1 MAIKRISL
9 SAIALTTLG
18 LGCASMAHAQAQPVV
33 YGSVVFGHGWED
45 MEKAPYGIYSMP
57 ANDGSKIA
65 PVKLDDKLTAFGGGV
80 YVDGRYYMVDY
91 TPYNYDGTVS
101 FRIYDVENGWK
112 LLSEKKLTTYSS
124 VASDL
129 AYDPVGDKIYGCFRV
144 DPKDNKYFFGT
155 LNTATGFSSK
165 ISDLKEEL
173 IALASTRDGKLY
185 GIGLYG
191 MLYSIDKQTGSLTEI
206 GQTGKTVKYAQSAT
220 FDYPSGRMLWAMTP
234 HYTDE
239 SPELCELDLATGKAT
254 TLATIP
260 DRYQFTGIFTKGSY
274 AVDGAPSSPQK
285 PSVEFSQASLTG
297 NVVFTMPTTTM
308 AGAKLSGNL
317 DYQVKID
324 GEPLF
329 NGSSTAG
336 AAVSEP
342 ATVERGMHTLKITA
356 SNVTGRSPFVYCD
369 FWAGNDVVTPLSPKA
384 EKNGDKV
391 SVVWTAPQQGD
402 HGGYFNPQTV
412 TYTVTRQPGS
422 KEVYTGSATS
432 FVDDVADIQYGNYYY
447 EVKASHA
454 GEYGGTAKTNTLQL
468 GTSLQLPYDQ
478 AFDSEDEVSS
488 LMADDVNGDD
498 NTWSFF
504 GDCMMYTISESGLD
518 ADDWLITP
526 AFSMSKDKV
535 YYVSLEAMADQGC
548 TEKFEVAA
556 GNFPKG
562 KSLTQQII
570 PVTEVSTDESKTFSG
585 TFIPAEDGAC
595 YIGIHACSTYADG
608 SSLYIDNLHVEE
620 LGSTKAP
627 AAVFDVKATAEGAEH
642 KVKISFAAPFAD
654 MAGSELTG
662 NISKIS
668 VTRLSDNALVKTFRD
683 VIPGALKSFEDTPQ
697 IDGMVEYRIVAE
709 NEYGSG
715 APVSVETY
723 VGYDTPAAVTGG
735 KVTATDDGKVVATW
749 NAPMAGI
756 HGGTIDMTSLKYN
769 IGNVNGSSLRSAV
782 VTEPSF
788 SEQLTMKEGEQ
799 RLAWYTI
806 TPETAQGKGV
816 DASTDT
822 VFVGKPYALP
832 YAESFA
838 KRSLERGPWCPYDS
852 DVAEWY
858 LMQLG
863 TYAEAYDGD
872 GGMISFATVT
882 EGARASFVGPKVS
895 LKNANHPVLKFFVFN
910 MKNCCHSLNVEVITP
925 DGKRHTVGSFVP
937 NNTELDGMN
946 GEWQEKKYD
955 LSAFRSYDYVQLS
968 FTGVGGHAEDLAAIK
983 PFYVDA
989 ISINDVKE
997 NDLSL
1002 ADAYTL
1008 TEKAQVGDEVPFNIY
1023 VENKG
1028 SGVAENFK
1036 VVLYRNDTP
1045 VNSITYRQLAAG
1057 KTAAISLADTLNSD
1071 APQTCVYR
1079 AAIEWA
1085 ADEDVAN
1092 NTSANTVVTVLPGK
1106 PFIKSVCAKAG
1117 AGNSSVELSWNEPEG
1132 INNGTTA
1139 ETVTEDFESYYPFS
1153 ITNMGEWTL
1162 YDGDKSSTM
1171 GVLDGHGD
1179 YVQYDN
1185 VEAPKA
1191 YMVFN
1196 PSAAGINT
1204 ALYPTHSGKQVA
1216 AAFCSGRVANDDW
1229 LISPEVDGAQTVKF
1243 WACSPD
1249 GAYYSTKEQLEVLYS
1264 TSGTET
1270 ADFKKLGATITV
1282 PTQWQEFS
1290 ANLPEGTRYFALRCV
1305 SNNQYILFLDDITY
1319 RKAARDFRL
1328 LGYNVYRNG
1337 ELLTAAPVSTT
1348 SYVANVTA
1356 DKNDNYSVSAVY
1368 NTGESRL
1375 TQAVWSGTDGI
1386 FSIDADG
1393 MAQDVVV
1400 YDLTGRKVEPS
1411 QIVRGGV
1418 YIVKQGGKTRKIA
1431 VK

>member
-18 LGCASMAHAQAQPVV
+18 LGCALMAQAQAQPVV

-45 MEKAPYGIYSMP
+45 MERAPYGIYSMP
-57 ANDGSKIA
+57 ANDGSAIA

-80 YVDGRYYMVDY
+80 YVDGRYFMVDY

-112 LLSEKKLTTYSS
+112 LLSEKRLTTYSS

-144 DPKDNKYFFGT
+144 DPKQDKYFFGT
-155 LNTATGFSSK
+155 LSTATGFSSK
-165 ISDLKEEL
+165 IADLKEEL

-191 MLYSIDKQTGSLTEI
+191 MLYSIDKQTGALTEI

-239 SPELCELDLATGKAT
+239 SPELCELDLSTGKAT

-274 AVDGAPSSPQK
+274 ALDGAPASPEK
-285 PSVEFSQASLTG
+285 PQVSFSKASLTG
-297 NVVFTMPTTTM
+297 SVSFVMPSATM
-308 AGAKLSGNL
+308 AGAALDGSV
-317 DYQVKID
+317 DYQAKVD
-324 GEPLF
+324 GQPLF
-329 NGSSTAG
+329 SGHSAAG
-336 AAVSEP
+336 ATVNES
-342 ATVERGMHTLKITA
+342 ATVERGMHTLKIAA
-356 SNVTGRSPFVYCD
+356 SNATGRSPFVYCD

-391 SVVWTAPQQGD
+391 NVSWTAPQQGD
-402 HGGYFNPQTV
+402 HGGYFDTQAV
-412 TYTVTRQPGS
+412 SYTVTRQPGS
-422 KEVYTGSATS
+422 AEVYTGTATS
-432 FVDDVADIQYGNYYY
+432 FADNVADLQYGNYYY

-454 GEYGGTAKTNTLQL
+454 GEYGGTARTNTLQL
-468 GTSLQLPYDQ
+468 GTSLQLPYDLS
-478 AFDSEDEVSS
+478 FDNEDEVSS
-488 LMADDVNGDD
+488 LMADDANGDD
-498 NTWSFF
+498 NTWLFF
-504 GDCMMYTISESGLD
+504 GDCMMYTISDSGLD

-526 AFSMSKDKV
+526 AFNLSKDKV
-535 YYVSLEAMADQGC
+535 YYVSLDAMADQDYI
-548 TEKFEVAA
+548 ERFEVAA

-570 PVTEVSTDESKTFSG
+570 PVTEVTTDEPKTFSG

-627 AAVFDVKATAEGAEH
+627 AAVFNVKATAEGAEH
-642 KVKISFAAPFAD
+642 KVKISFTAPFAD
-654 MAGSELTG
+654 MGGSELTG
-662 NISKIS
+662 NISKIT
-668 VTRLSDNALVKTFRD
+668 VTRLSDGAVVKTFRD
-683 VIPGALKSFEDTPQ
+683 VTPGVLNSCEDTPQ

-749 NAPMAGI
+749 NAPQTGT
-756 HGGTIDMTSLKYN
+756 HGGTVDMASLKYN

-788 SEQLTMKEGEQ
+788 SEQLTMKDGEQ

-816 DASTDT
+816 EASTDT

-838 KRSLERGPWCPYDS
+838 KRGLQRGPWCPYSS

-858 LMQLG
+858 LMQFG
-863 TYAEAYDGD
+863 TYAEAYDSD
-872 GGMISFATVT
+872 GGLISFATVA
-882 EGARASFVGPKVS
+882 EGAKASFVGPKVS
-895 LKNANHPVLKFFVFN
+895 LKDANHPVLDFFVYN
-910 MKNCCHSLNVEVITP
+910 MKNCSHLLNVEIITP
-925 DGKRHTVGSFVP
+925 DGKRNTIDSFVP
-937 NNTELDGMN
+937 NDTELDGMN
-946 GEWQEKKYD
+946 GEWKEKKYD

-968 FTGVGGHAEDLAAIK
+968 FTGVGGHAEDIASIK

-1002 ADAYTL
+1002 ADFFTTAGKV
-1008 TEKAQVGDEVPFNIY
+1008 EVGDAVSFNVY

-1028 SGVAENFK
+1028 AATAENFK

-1045 VNSITYRQLAAG
+1045 VNSVVYKQLAAG
-1057 KTAAISLADTLNSD
+1057 ATAAIVIADTLNSD
-1071 APQTCVYR
+1071 APQTCVYK
-1079 AAIEWA
+1079 AAVEWA
-1085 ADEDVAN
+1085 ADNDLSN
-1092 NTSANTVVTVLPGK
+1092 NKSGNAVVTVLPGK
-1106 PFIKSVCAKAG
+1106 PFIKSVSAKAG

-1132 INNGTTA
+1132 IADGTVA

-1153 ITNMGEWTL
+1153 ITDMGEWSL
-1162 YDGDKSSTM
+1162 YDGDKSSTL

-1249 GAYYSTKEQLEVLYS
+1249 GSYYGTKEQLEVLYS
-1264 TSGTET
+1264 TTGTAT
-1270 ADFKKLGATITV
+1270 TDFKKLGATISV
-1282 PTQWQEFS
+1282 PLQWQEFT

-1305 SNNQYILFLDDITY
+1305 SDNQYILFVDDITY
-1319 RKAARDFRL
+1319 RKAARDFSL

-1337 ELLTAAPVSTT
+1337 ELLTASPVSAT
-1348 SYVANVTA
+1348 SYVANVAA
-1356 DKNDNYSVSAVY
+1356 DKNDVYSVSAVY
-1368 NTGESRL
+1368 NIGESR
-1375 TQAVWSGTDGI
+1375 TTAASWSSTDGI
-1386 FSIDADG
+1386 SLVADG
-1393 MAQDVVV
+1393 DAAHTAVV
-1400 YDLTGRKVEPS
+1400 YDIAGRKVQPS